1 MKKLFTLALIGV
13 FSTILTSCSNTGT
26 ADLYPEGVNQ
36 THQSEMKASARESG
50 SVSLEDAII
59 ATSKDENLVAINN
72 QTLRVVYQ
80 GKLLEE
86 TEFENNPIT
95 NPLDRRKV
103 KTVCKTKLSD
113 GYTISIVHVY
123 DDHYSGYQFV
133 STSPRGF
140 SVSSEMGPFAIFS
153 CPALWSMGWD

>member
-13 FSTILTSCSNTGT
+13 FSTFLTSCSNTGT

-59 ATSKDENLVAINN
+59 ATLQDDNLVAIN
-72 QTLRVVYQ
+72 
-80 GKLLEE
+80 EE
-86 TEFENNPIT
+86 TLQLVHRGQLLKESEFENNIVT
-95 NPLDRRKV
+95 NPSMER
-103 KTVCKTKLSD
+103 KTKTICSAVNPK

-123 DDHYSGYQFV
+123 DNHYSGYELV
-133 STSPRGF
+133 STNPKG
-140 SVSSEMGPFAIFS
+140 VSYSSSINYFPTDCIAI
-153 CPALWSMGWD
+153 WSNGWF